1 MLCFEDTSV
10 RNLVHS
16 ESGHLLYMSGRCTE
30 QNTYCY
36 MCLYFSL
43 TPIHNQVAGVM
54 EVNVGGSM
62 VALATHSQHQPCI
75 HIWALKEARL

>member
-1 MLCFEDTSV
+1 
-10 RNLVHS
+10 
-16 ESGHLLYMSGRCTE
+16 
-30 QNTYCY
+30 
-36 MCLYFSL
+36 MCDCVL

-62 VALATHSQHQPCI
+62 VALATLIVSHQPCI